1 MVESRGLAA
10 LADDGDPGGQSD
22 RELVDRARAGRHD
35 ARETLAQR
43 YRQAAFVLALQML
56 GNRHDAMDVA
66 QDAMLRFF
74 TSLNSFDRERSIRPW
89 LFAIVRNQVRD
100 LWRRRKRRPGDRAG
114 EAGEALARHLV
125 DPTPNPEAGLRRTEL
140 QQRVWHAIAALPPA
154 KREVIVLRDFHDL
167 SYSDIAG
174 VLEIPIGTVMSRLH
188 GARRQLRARLDE
200 GGCHA

>member
-1 MVESRGLAA
+1 V
-10 LADDGDPGGQSD
+10 
-22 RELVDRARAGRHD
+22 
-35 ARETLAQR
+35 
-43 YRQAAFVLALQML
+43 
-56 GNRHDAMDVA
+56 
-66 QDAMLRFF
+66 
-74 TSLNSFDRERSIRPW
+74 
-89 LFAIVRNQVRD
+89 
-100 LWRRRKRRPGDRAG
+100 
-114 EAGEALARHLV
+114 RHLV
-125 DPTPNPEAGLRRTEL
+125 DPTPNPEADLRRTEL